1 MAEEAKEK
9 VRTYHDVRNMLYE
22 TEEKRATLFGPSG
35 EVSESQRKWIN
46 VIGFVSMQIY
56 PEGLVSEEYPDIF
69 VSFLEP
75 LTCTESETE
84 IDCGTKEFLKKY
96 GRWRVGLESL
106 QEYYE
111 RLKKGK
117 S

>member
-9 VRTYHDVRNMLYE
+9 VRTYHDVRSMLYE
-22 TEEKRATLFGPSG
+22 TEEKRVSLFRPG
-35 EVSESQRKWIN
+35 EKVSESQIKWIN
-46 VIGFVSMQIY
+46 IIGFVSMQIY

-75 LTCTESETE
+75 LTCIEDEKG